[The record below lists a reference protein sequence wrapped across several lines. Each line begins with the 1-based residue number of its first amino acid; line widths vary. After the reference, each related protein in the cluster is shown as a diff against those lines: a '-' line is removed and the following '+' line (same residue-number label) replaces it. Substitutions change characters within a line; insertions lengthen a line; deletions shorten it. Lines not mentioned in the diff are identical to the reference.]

1 MFDRDEMDHHHE
13 MTRPCGR
20 GGWSALPLN
29 VCRREKKSQIKHP
42 SECEPSS
49 GKQPPVGL
57 QAQSE
62 GEQEAEE
69 EPESSCTISFSYSY
83 GWFRLFKDD
92 PEVYARLEME
102 KKKAFSAQQSL
113 WNITKWRETQAKL
126 VSGH

>member
-1 MFDRDEMDHHHE
+1 MQKR
-13 MTRPCGR
+13 
-20 GGWSALPLN
+20 
-29 VCRREKKSQIKHP
+29 KKSQIKHP

-69 EPESSCTISFSYSY
+69 DPKSSCTISFSYSY
-83 GWFRLFKDD
+83 RWLFKDD
-92 PEVYARLEME
+92 REVYARLEME

-113 WNITKWRETQAKL
+113 WNIKKWRETQAKL